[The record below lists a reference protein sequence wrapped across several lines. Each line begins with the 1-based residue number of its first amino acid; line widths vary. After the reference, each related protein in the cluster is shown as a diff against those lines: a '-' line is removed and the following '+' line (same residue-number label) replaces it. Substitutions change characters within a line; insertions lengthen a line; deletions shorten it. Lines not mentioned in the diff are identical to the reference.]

1 MSFGKS
7 QKGFTLIEIA
17 IVMVILGILLGGGIP
32 LFRSLMEQK
41 KRNETISYMK
51 EVKEVLISYAKIYG
65 RLPFADTD
73 GDGVEDSNSYYGFL
87 PYVTLSVSPVDS
99 YSRHLKYEVNRNLT
113 IDKNTTC
120 TTIRSGLVGNPKV
133 VDSDGSTKPFSVAA
147 VIVSAGRGDADNDG
161 DVFDKISSG
170 SFTGDNTDGRPNY
183 IRYPPINSFDDIV
196 RYISGYEIY
205 SKVCEFLDLA
215 VNNKSLKTI
224 YIYNATQGTDIGSLK
239 PGRSGLYHILSGSKI
254 EIRDKAGGRGSI
266 VDSQPPT
273 PIILSGSGAT
283 INVGISSSSQSS
295 RSGYK
300 GGVRWIKPLPRRHL
314 LKQSW

>member
-1 MSFGKS
+1 MGFGKN
-7 QKGFTLIEIA
+7 QEGFTLIEIA
-17 IVMVILGILLGGGIP
+17 IVMVIVGILLAGGIP
-32 LFRSLMEQK
+32 LFRALIEQK

-51 EVKEVLISYAKIYG
+51 ELKKVLINYASIHG

-73 GDGVEDSNSYYGFL
+73 GDGVEDSGSYYGFL
-87 PYVTLSVSPVDS
+87 PYVTLSVTPVDS

-120 TTIRSGLVGNPKV
+120 KTIRSGLVGNPKV

-147 VIVSAGRGDADNDG
+147 IIVSAGGGDADNDG

-183 IRYPPINSFDDIV
+183 IRYPPVNSFDDIV

-215 VNNKSLKTI
+215 VNNKSSKTI
-224 YIYNATQGTDIGSLK
+224 YIYNATQGEDIGSLK

-254 EIRDKAGGRGSI
+254 EIRDKSGGRGKI
-266 VDSQPPT
+266 VDSDPPT

-283 INVGISSSSQSS
+283 INISSSSQSS
-295 RSGYK
+295 QSGYR
-300 GGVRWIKPLPRRHL
+300 GGVKWIKPPPRRHL
-314 LKQSW
+314 PR